1 MNEKAVLLSIQPK
14 WCGLI
19 ASGKKTIEVRKTRPK
34 IETPF
39 KCYIYQSRDKGRLL
53 DVLKDGD
60 ENYGEIYHGKPVF
73 IKGIDRDVNSC
84 LFGREQKIIGEFVCD
99 EIIDVDCDSIA
110 PFDKSSG
117 GYVDKQ
123 CCWLSRK
130 ELWKYTGGYCAY
142 GWHISGLIIY
152 DQPKALSEF
161 NIVDNAAVLS
171 CIHREIAGQPEYKTA
186 HNGWIKGG
194 YICHAGSEPDWC
206 TKCRTK
212 PLERPPQ
219 SWRYVEVPKI
229 KNGDKVVMNDNYVV
243 NEEDKGKVWTVR
255 SDPWECCGTI
265 VVLLEGKSGGYAVD
279 GLGVVSGK
287 EDIE

>member
-1 MNEKAVLLSIQPK
+1 MNDKAVLLSIQPK

-39 KCYIYQSRDKGRLL
+39 KCYIYQSRDKGRLI

-84 LFGREQKIIGEFVCD
+84 LFGREQKVVGEFVCD
-99 EIIDVDCDSIA
+99 EIVRIVECCDVHDELPERPCEYYLDWDSDDDIPPMA
-110 PFDKSSG
+110 CLSVNEIRHYLGFDG
-117 GYVDKQ
+117 IGF
-123 CCWLSRK
+123 
-130 ELWKYTGGYCAY
+130 A
-142 GWHISGLIIY
+142 WHISNLKIY
-152 DQPKALSEF
+152 DQPKSLSEF

-171 CIHREIAGQPEYKTA
+171 CIHREIVGQPEYKTA

-194 YICHAGSEPDWC
+194 YICHAGSESDWC

-219 SWRYVEVPKI
+219 SWRYVEVS
-229 KNGDKVVMNDNYVV
+229 G
-243 NEEDKGKVWTVR
+243 NE
-255 SDPWECCGTI
+255 
-265 VVLLEGKSGGYAVD
+265 
-279 GLGVVSGK
+279 
-287 EDIE
+287 